1 MLHFQPEQSA
11 DKLPLYHPL
20 HNLIRADDL
29 LRYAQYHAGCCG
41 DDVHHEYDRGHGDSL
56 HGRDDDLHDRDND
69 LHDRDDG
76 LHGHDDGLH
85 DRDDGHAHQGFPL
98 PHHLLLPYC
107 MFL

>member
-20 HNLIRADDL
+20 HDLIRADDL

-41 DDVHHEYDRGHGDSL
+41 DDVHHANDRGHGDDL
-56 HGRDDDLHDRDND
+56 HDHDGGHGDDLHDRDGGHGGD
-69 LHDRDDG
+69 LHDRDD
-76 LHGHDDGLH
+76 D
-85 DRDDGHAHQGFPL
+85 HAHQGFPL

-107 MFL
+107 VFL